1 MDEKKTSALF
11 QPEPIECDIIDG
23 DGKIRHLVAQVRV
36 TKKNLKEY
44 ASWFDE
50 ADKMRLTEPERVQSF
65 LCTKIFGGKEEDYE
79 NFEIRVLK
87 AAINFFNQKN
97 MVPTLTAGA

>member
-11 QPEPIECDIIDG
+11 QPDPIECDIVDG
-23 DGKIRHLVAQVRV
+23 DGNTRHLVAQVRV
-36 TKKNLKEY
+36 TKKNLKVY

-50 ADKMRLTEPERVQSF
+50 ADKMRLTEPERVQAF
-65 LCTKIFGGKEEDYE
+65 LCAKIYGGVEEDYE

-87 AAINFFNQKN
+87 GAVNFFNQKN
-97 MVPTLTAGA
+97 AVPTLTVGA